1 MGDFNLSHRN
11 PVDQAKLDKLCQ
23 GQKRSVLNE
32 ITRAMSNNQLEYI
45 LLDVNMKGNYFVTS
59 YNNFIS
65 DHKTIVARI
74 ASCDNRLTNEI
85 KEKITF
91 DEELHMRSREIPENE
106 FDPCQSP
113 IEDNLPTGQRKRK
126 GKARQTTGNTSQ
138 IKSSFTRKFE
148 NPDMATCWLNS
159 CLQLILTA
167 MEDDEYVL
175 KSIFNSELGQELL
188 RLQSCSKNQL
198 LDPTLFK
205 DIIVTAEDV
214 RIATR
219 LSELSYAILDKK
231 LLTAQSRQIAN
242 LRLDLRNGQQ
252 CVRDFFICLNENL
265 ISWPDVYS
273 WFSFQ
278 LTHSTECSSC
288 KHRNESETTQ
298 IYLEIPVPPDGAHLK
313 NYIEEYLNEGTKV
326 GCYCQE
332 GCNAFSEKRKRIS
345 LTNSDEAKF
354 LIIILTR
361 GIETLDGFQL
371 VKSKINSTDIINIR

>member
-1 MGDFNLSHRN
+1 
-11 PVDQAKLDKLCQ
+11 
-23 GQKRSVLNE
+23 
-32 ITRAMSNNQLEYI
+32 
-45 LLDVNMKGNYFVTS
+45 
-59 YNNFIS
+59 
-65 DHKTIVARI
+65 
-74 ASCDNRLTNEI
+74 
-85 KEKITF
+85 
-91 DEELHMRSREIPENE
+91 
-106 FDPCQSP
+106 
-113 IEDNLPTGQRKRK
+113 
-126 GKARQTTGNTSQ
+126 
-138 IKSSFTRKFE
+138 
-148 NPDMATCWLNS
+148 
-159 CLQLILTA
+159 
-167 MEDDEYVL
+167 
-175 KSIFNSELGQELL
+175 
-188 RLQSCSKNQL
+188 
-198 LDPTLFK
+198 
-205 DIIVTAEDV
+205 VTAEDV